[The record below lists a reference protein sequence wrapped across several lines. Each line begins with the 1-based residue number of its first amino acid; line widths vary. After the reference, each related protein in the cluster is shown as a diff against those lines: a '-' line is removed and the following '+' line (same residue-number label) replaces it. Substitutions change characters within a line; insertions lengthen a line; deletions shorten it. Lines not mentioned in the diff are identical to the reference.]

1 MWLDVIKFIKDLFTG
16 IIKEDD
22 ERREKVSKILE
33 EMSVILL
40 DVSDKLERNEYPH
53 YSCSLMSSLTDRLYD
68 ITKNVIRVEEQDK
81 FFKLLKE
88 CSNLEREFALREEL
102 GTIVRLREVS
112 AEIKA
117 LSMTLFVSL
126 DN

>member
-1 MWLDVIKFIKDLFTG
+1 MWLDVIRFIKDLFTG
-16 IIKEDD
+16 IIKEDK
-22 ERREKVSKILE
+22 EKIEKVSQILG

-40 DVSDKLERNEYPH
+40 DVSDKLEKNEYPH
-53 YSCSLMSSLTDRLYD
+53 YSCSLMSALTDRLYD

-88 CSNLEREFALREEL
+88 CSNIERDYYLREEL
-102 GTIVRLREVS
+102 NTVVRLREVS

-117 LSMTLFVSL
+117 LSMTLSVSL
-126 DN
+126 D